1 MSQTP
6 TFTRYLYEV
15 DLVKQSLELSLID
28 KNREESL
35 FWAFEL
41 YYSGFQEEIWQFI
54 MRLYETHYQKYHM
67 QFKTRLDSIYAEWKE
82 TGNACLLG
90 TVVGTLAVWEVGKV
104 IEKRQFIILYRDT
117 RHITHPVTMPT
128 RHYLKQV
135 SQFAIRLYDTNISE
149 NIREA
154 YLGKDW
160 LYYCS
165 KTPIWEERI
174 RAFNGIVD
182 DEKKCVE
189 FADDDSLE
197 SFYENWGFEPDEQ
210 PVEIHA
216 MHGVFI

>member
-1 MSQTP
+1 MYQIP
-6 TFTRYLYEV
+6 IFTRYLYEV
-15 DLVKQSLELSLID
+15 NQVKQSLELSLLD

-41 YYSGFQEEIWQFI
+41 YYSGFQEETWQFI
-54 MRLYETHYQKYHM
+54 MRLYETHYQKYYM
-67 QFKTRLDSIYAEWKE
+67 QFKTRLDKNYAEWKK
-82 TGNACLLG
+82 TGDVCLLG
-90 TVVGTLAVWEVGKV
+90 TVVGTIAVWELKH
-104 IEKRQFIILYRDT
+104 IDEKRPFIILYRDT
-117 RHITHPVTMPT
+117 RHVTRPVIAPV

-135 SQFAIRLYDTNISE
+135 SQFAIRIYDTDVSE

-174 RAFNGIVD
+174 RAFGGTVD

-189 FADDDSLE
+189 FADDDALE
-197 SFYENWGFEPDEQ
+197 SFYDNWGFEPDEQ
-210 PVEIHA
+210 PTEIHA